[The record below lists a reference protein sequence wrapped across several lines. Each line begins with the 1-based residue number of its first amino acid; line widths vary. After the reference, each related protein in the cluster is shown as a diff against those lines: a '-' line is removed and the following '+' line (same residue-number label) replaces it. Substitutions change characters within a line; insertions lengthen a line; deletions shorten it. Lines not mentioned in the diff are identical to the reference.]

1 MVNLRNV
8 MRDYLDKVYKWSGIV
23 AACFILA
30 ICMTV
35 SLQVFFNVIDRVF
48 VLTTG
53 SAIGLVLPSY
63 ADFAGYFL
71 ASASFL
77 AAASALKSGDHIR
90 VELIIDKLNPNQRV
104 YTELWCSFVGAAIA
118 IYCSWWSVKLVYE
131 SWKYGDLSPGIIAI
145 PIWLPQLSMAIGLII
160 LTIAF
165 VDKFVMTLMQLCENS
180 SEPSGELSTVEE

>member
-1 MVNLRNV
+1 MMLTRNV
-8 MRDYLDKVYKWSGIV
+8 MRDYLDKLYKWSGIV

-35 SLQVFFNVIDRVF
+35 SLQVCFNIVDRLFFLF
-48 VLTTG
+48 SG

-90 VELIIDKLNPNQRV
+90 VELIIEKLSPNHRV
-104 YTELWCSFVGAAIA
+104 YTELWSSFIGAAITS
-118 IYCSWWSVKLVYE
+118 YCSWWSVNLVHE
-131 SWKYGDLSPGIIAI
+131 SWKYGDLSPGIIAV
-145 PIWLPQLSMAIGLII
+145 PIWIPQMSMAIGLII
-160 LTIAF
+160 LAIAF
-165 VDKFVMTLMQLCENS
+165 ADKFVLTLIHSRENS
-180 SEPSGELSTVEE
+180 LDLSGDLSVVDK